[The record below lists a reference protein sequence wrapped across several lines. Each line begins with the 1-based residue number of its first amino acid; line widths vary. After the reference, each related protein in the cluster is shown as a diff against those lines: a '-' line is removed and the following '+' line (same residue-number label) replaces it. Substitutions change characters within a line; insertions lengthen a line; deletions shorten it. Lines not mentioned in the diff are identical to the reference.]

1 MSELILREGDR
12 ICAYFIL
19 VYILKLKVTTL
30 SSRHLFEGFA
40 LRSTAN
46 NDQCVYFILRG
57 NALGKKSLLTL
68 FIHTHRDALY
78 RPPIGRCSQFGTR
91 AKVLARCHWR
101 VGS

>member
-1 MSELILREGDR
+1 MILSDISPYYLILGRPVPRKTVIIISELILREGDR

-57 NALGKKSLLTL
+57 NALGK
-68 FIHTHRDALY
+68 
-78 RPPIGRCSQFGTR
+78 
-91 AKVLARCHWR
+91 
-101 VGS
+101 